1 MKAALADFHPLA
13 FNALRFVL
21 ASAVLW
27 MAVAGRRGRRAT
39 GRPASGR
46 RGATP
51 FARRDLLR
59 LVGLGI
65 LGNTVYQVLF
75 IFGLDWTLAGNA
87 SLMLSTVPVFAG
99 LLSSLAGHERLAG
112 GAWGGIVA
120 SFVGIGLVVLGGA
133 QAVGFGAAT
142 VRGDLAML
150 AAAVGWAAYT
160 VGSSPL
166 VRRYGALRVT
176 AITMWIGTVGLVL
189 ISAPALLRQDWG
201 AVRPI
206 SWLAL
211 LYSGVLAIALAYL
224 LWYYSVGRIGSSRTA
239 IYSNTIP
246 LVALAVAWPALGEVP
261 TWLQLAGAAGILGG
275 ITLARRARVEAP
287 AERQVP
293 PE

>member
-1 MKAALADFHPLA
+1 MVLIWGANFSVVKAALADFHPLS
-13 FNALRFVL
+13 FNALRFLL

-27 MAVAGRRGRRAT
+27 IAVL
-39 GRPASGR
+39 GRPTGP
-46 RGATP
+46 P

-59 LVGLGI
+59 LVGLGV
-65 LGNTVYQVLF
+65 LGNIVYQVLF

-87 SLMLSTVPVFAG
+87 SLMLATVPVFAG

-112 GAWGGIVA
+112 GAWAGIVA

-133 QAVGFGAAT
+133 QAVGFQAAT

-150 AAAVGWAAYT
+150 AAAVAWAAYT

-176 AITMWIGTVGLVL
+176 GVTMWIGTAGLVL
-189 ISAPALLRQDWG
+189 ISAPALAGQDWG
-201 AVRPI
+201 AVRAI
-206 SWLAL
+206 SWVGL

-246 LVALAVAWPALGEVP
+246 LVALAVAWPTLGEVP

-275 ITLARRARVEAP
+275 ITLARRARVEAA